1 MWKVEYL
8 KAALTDLKKLDH
20 SQRVE
25 VLKKIKRTAE
35 NPLPQSEG
43 GYGEPLGN
51 TNVAQ
56 LAGFC
61 KIKLLKLG
69 IRVVYRI
76 EVNKE
81 IMRVIV
87 VSARTDEEVY
97 KIAQKRKKLKE

>member
-20 SQRVE
+20 SQRIE
-25 VLKKIKRTAE
+25 VLKKINRIAE
-35 NPLPQSEG
+35 NPLPKSED

-51 TNVAQ
+51 SKIAQ

-61 KIKLLKLG
+61 KIKLQKLG
-69 IRVVYRI
+69 LRVVYRI

-97 KIAQKRKKLKE
+97 KIAHKRKHQKR